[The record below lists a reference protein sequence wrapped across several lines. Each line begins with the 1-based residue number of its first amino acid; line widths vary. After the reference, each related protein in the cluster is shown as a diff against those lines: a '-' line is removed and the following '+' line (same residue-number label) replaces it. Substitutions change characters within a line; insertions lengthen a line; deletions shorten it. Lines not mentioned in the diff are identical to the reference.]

1 MRLQAFAHLT
11 HFFLNPAGHLGET
24 AVTFLV
30 DLPFTQVMLVF
41 FAATVLVA
49 AGGVGATTGGLG
61 SLKLTAN

>member
-1 MRLQAFAHLT
+1 LRAFALLN
-11 HFFLNPAGHLGET
+11 HFFLKPAGHLGET

-30 DLPFTQVMLVF
+30 VLPFTQVMLVF
-41 FAATVLVA
+41 LAATVFVA